1 MKLSPSKILNV
12 KSFKKEPRLLLIVSR
27 FNETVCQG
35 LKEGAVKFL
44 KELGFK
50 NEPDIIRVPGA
61 FEMPL
66 AALKLNSKKK
76 YDGIICLGAVIRGQT
91 AHFEYICQAV
101 SYGLMKV
108 NLKTGIPVGFGVL
121 TTNDEE
127 QAIARSLDNE
137 HNKGREATQAV
148 LEMIGLLGG
157 GDNG

>member
-1 MKLSPSKILNV
+1 MKLSPSKILNA

-66 AALKLNSKKK
+66 AALKLNSKKN

-101 SYGLMKV
+101 S
-108 NLKTGIPVGFGVL
+108 
-121 TTNDEE
+121 
-127 QAIARSLDNE
+127 
-137 HNKGREATQAV
+137 
-148 LEMIGLLGG
+148 
-157 GDNG
+157 